1 MDFRT
6 RPRIREEPGPRPHI
20 KIEHEDLY
28 PHNVLLYD
36 KPPIQ
41 DITLEEFEELAL
53 NRLKVLRIIEQESTK
68 GNRIYSDEWKQ
79 AIKEE
84 LKREGLNNY
93 DRLLKVGSSGKIE
106 LDIQA
111 RRADYISHFILR
123 FSYCRST
130 DMIRFVFSFLL
141 FKFFQLIFFF
151 NSRWFVAREMELFRF
166 KFSCLTGEEIKA
178 FLKFN
183 KLDYSPLTE
192 DEKNQV
198 KSGLYESTMGP
209 ASNSIEKTD
218 FYKVYF
224 TSVPDL
230 VRSRKCFIKNGYAYV
245 SSADFVSIV
254 GAKQQIL
261 METGLERAA
270 KSLPEIQN
278 DERISSM
285 LSSLHTSYT
294 GKDYTFAKNSDVPI
308 ESLDTLSQ
316 KSYPICMRTIHE
328 YIREKHHLKHFSRM
342 QYGLFLKGIGVTLE
356 GSLKFWRDEFT
367 KLIDHDKFDKNYS
380 YNIRHNYGKEG
391 SMNNY
396 TPYSCLKIITGNVGA
411 GDNHGCPFKTYDEG
425 NLKTKFASYGISKV
439 HSQEI
444 ISLVQKKHFQM
455 ACGKYFQVSHDVKV
469 EQGINHPNQ
478 YFELSQHVMGNR
490 ATTGV
495 KTELDSSQFSITT
508 DKGVKSIVT
517 TNANNNNNMNE
528 SMLDEMWA
536 DVEQASMVANIDM
549 NEEF

>member
-1 MDFRT
+1 
-6 RPRIREEPGPRPHI
+6 
-20 KIEHEDLY
+20 
-28 PHNVLLYD
+28 
-36 KPPIQ
+36 
-41 DITLEEFEELAL
+41 
-53 NRLKVLRIIEQESTK
+53 
-68 GNRIYSDEWKQ
+68 
-79 AIKEE
+79 
-84 LKREGLNNY
+84 
-93 DRLLKVGSSGKIE
+93 
-106 LDIQA
+106 
-111 RRADYISHFILR
+111 
-123 FSYCRST
+123 
-130 DMIRFVFSFLL
+130 
-141 FKFFQLIFFF
+141 
-151 NSRWFVAREMELFRF
+151 MELFRF

-261 METGLERAA
+261 METGLEQAA

-396 TPYSCLKIITGNVGA
+396 TPYSCLKLITGNVGA

-490 ATTGV
+490 ATAGV

-536 DVEQASMVANIDM
+536 DVEQASMVADIDM
-549 NEEF
+549 TEEF